1 MKILRNVLLFL
12 LVSLLYAPV
21 ASAQNGAV
29 VDRGQ
34 GNYGG
39 FEWNGEDILVVLS
52 TDVGFWCAGEP
63 TEEDLTPYDW
73 MDVWRPDGTLKY
85 HESGNFFTRVF
96 QPATP
101 SDFFGP
107 DGDPCPFIEGGPLV
121 AEGIT
126 HFTYNDNDAIG
137 GHPNRQAVW
146 GYNVTGMLYDMVG
159 SCPDDMV
166 DLTIIRRFK
175 WAKNCDSDCVIP
187 RVIKGPQLDCP

>member
-39 FEWNGEDILVVLS
+39 VEWNGEDILVVVA
-52 TDVGFWCAGEP
+52 TEVGFWCAGEV
-63 TEEDLTPYDW
+63 DLTPFDW
-73 MDVWRPDGTLKY
+73 MDVWRPDGSLKY
-85 HESGNFFTRVF
+85 HESGNFFTRVY

-101 SDFFGP
+101 DDFW
-107 DGDPCPFIEGGPLV
+107 GDPCLFIEGGPLV

-126 HFTYNDNDAIG
+126 HFTYNDNG
-137 GHPNRQAVW
+137 VYGVNPNRKNVW
-146 GYNVTGMLYDMVG
+146 GYNVAGMLYDMVG
-159 SCPDDMV
+159 FCPGDMV
-166 DLTIIRRFK
+166 DLTIVRR
-175 WAKNCDSDCVIP
+175 WAWEKNCDSDCVTR
-187 RVIKGPQLDCP
+187 RVFRGPQLDCP

>member
-21 ASAQNGAV
+21 TSAQNGAV

-34 GNYGG
+34 GNFGM
-39 FEWNGEDILVVLS
+39 FEWNGEDILVVLA
-52 TDVGFWCAGEP
+52 TDLGFWCAGEV
-63 TEEDLTPYDW
+63 DLTPYDW

-85 HESGNFFTRVF
+85 HERGNAFTRVF

-101 SDFFGP
+101 SDFWGP
-107 DGDPCPFIEGGPLV
+107 EGDPCPFIEGGPLV

-126 HFTYNDNDAIG
+126 HFTFNDNDAIG

-146 GYNVTGMLYDMVG
+146 GYNITGMLYDVVG

-166 DLTIIRRFK
+166 DLTIIRRYK
-175 WAKNCDSDCVIP
+175 WEKGCDSDCVIP